1 MKTEK
6 NSLDELFK
14 AGLDKFTEQPSR
26 NLWRRISWNLLRKEI
41 IHFNFSNIPSTWI
54 TIPATAIVL
63 ISLSIYIFNTSEND
77 QLPQTSQIPE
87 TIKDQK
93 NLPESDQQSYGNDN
107 TIAGQTGQNDPK
119 ESENSPE
126 INDDNAQSA
135 QLDAQHSHSLTRQ
148 IETTDAITGAE
159 PERSV
164 SIFQQKNELPAS
176 ASSTRDGTAFE
187 QPEEKTTDTGLLTE
201 EHQDTKASPVSP
213 VKVEE
218 DKTMIE
224 TTMNEPVN
232 LARIS
237 TVSILPFTSDEQ
249 RLIESE
255 NQGLGADVLVRSTTK
270 FPDAMESGKVQSLH
284 SINHSIN
291 YFLRGRYKPPKREF
305 QTQTIKNQKNK
316 FSHITLTTYVSPE
329 ITEYARRASTST
341 EKSFSGGIAIGY
353 NNPKYLIEGG
363 IEFSCVYDLG
373 DFMVN
378 LKTYDSIGFYQYI
391 NGFTIDP
398 ENPGNIIYETT
409 EIGVWDSIP
418 HNSHQQTCNQYTYLQ
433 IPIMFGYKAMES
445 GNFSA
450 YVKAGPSFSI
460 MLTKEEPA
468 LNFYQQGASVNSI
481 ENYSSPR
488 MTTNIQLLVSL
499 GLRYQ
504 LTENMGLVAE
514 PYYRQYLR
522 TVYDTT
528 PLEEKLK
535 NPFGIGVRAGILYTF

>member
-63 ISLSIYIFNTSEND
+63 IALSIYIFNTSEND
-77 QLPQTSQIPE
+77 QLPQTNQIPE
-87 TIKDQK
+87 NIKDHK
-93 NLPESDQQSYGNDN
+93 SPSKSDQQSYGNDN
-107 TIAGQTGQNDPK
+107 TIAGQTGQNDSK

-126 INDDNAQSA
+126 INDDAQLA
-135 QLDAQHSHSLTRQ
+135 QLDVQHSQSLTQQ
-148 IETTDAITGAE
+148 IENTDAITGAE

-176 ASSTRDGTAFE
+176 ASSTRDVTAFE
-187 QPEEKTTDTGLLTE
+187 QPEEKTTDIGSLTE
-201 EHQDTKASPVSP
+201 EHQDAKASLVSP

-218 DKTMIE
+218 DKTMTE
-224 TTMNEPVN
+224 TAMNEPVN

-249 RLIESE
+249 KLIESE
-255 NQGLGADVLVRSTTK
+255 NQGLGAEVLVRSTTK

-316 FSHITLTTYVSPE
+316 FSHITLTTYGSPE
-329 ITEYARRASTST
+329 ITEYARRASAST

-378 LKTYDSIGFYQYI
+378 LKTYDSIGYYQYI

-409 EIGVWDSIP
+409 EIGVWDSIQ

-468 LNFYQQGASVNSI
+468 LIFYQQGASVNSI

-535 NPFGIGVRAGILYTF
+535 NPFGIGVRAGIFYTF